1 MIIAIDGPAGVGKS
15 SVSHALADA
24 LNFTYIDTGAMFRS
38 IALAV
43 QENDL
48 DWQNEGAITALL
60 PSLKLSFQPVGEE
73 THIFLNGE
81 DVESKIRTPEM
92 IHGTSIIATFKAV
105 RHFLLQ
111 QQRAMG
117 KIRDSLLEGRDIGTA
132 VFPNAE
138 IKFFLE
144 ASSHERAR
152 RRLAQMREKG
162 DTSEDLASLQK
173 KIEARD
179 LQDQNREVAPLCCAD
194 DAIRIDTSKLSLE
207 GVIETLL
214 TIVRKYQKNL
224 DE

>member
-92 IHGTSIIATFKAV
+92 SHGTSIIATFKAV